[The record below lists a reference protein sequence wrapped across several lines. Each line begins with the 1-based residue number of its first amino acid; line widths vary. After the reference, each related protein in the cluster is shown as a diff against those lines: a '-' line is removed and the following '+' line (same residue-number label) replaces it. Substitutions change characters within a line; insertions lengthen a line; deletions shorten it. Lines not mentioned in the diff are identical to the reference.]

1 MSGKL
6 FRVRPAVVL
15 AGTLLLAGELDMASA
30 HELVGRTQ
38 ELCSQGARELVVD
51 LTRVEF
57 IDSAGLNAILGVRSL
72 CKEHMCE
79 LRLTPGTRPVQRLF
93 EITRL
98 LDRLPFGES
107 RRAGEQHVRPQVSR
121 SDADTEL

>member
-1 MSGKL
+1 MNFL
-6 FRVRPAVVL
+6 CPACKTPLPVATPVVV
-15 AGTLLLAGELDMASA
+15 ACAQCGVE
-30 HELVGRTQ
+30 
-38 ELCSQGARELVVD
+38 VD